1 MFRSGRKTI
10 FLTVPSCGVLRF
22 YRQNAGASRSIPLEV
37 KESFLNV
44 CEYERTSV
52 LQEKANKKAY
62 VPQYC
67 IYIYRYIYTG
77 ICSRYTMLA
86 SIFLKVIIL

>member
-1 MFRSGRKTI
+1 MF
-10 FLTVPSCGVLRF
+10 CGFIDRMLERADR
-22 YRQNAGASRSIPLEV
+22 YPLEV

-67 IYIYRYIYTG
+67 IYIYIYTG